1 MKLEI
6 CIDSYESFINA
17 KEAGADRVEIC
28 SCLDLDGISPSA
40 GLVSKIAG
48 DKNIEK
54 VVMIRPRPYDFFY
67 SDDEFEMMKEEI
79 RIYKDFDIDGFVFGL
94 LKKDGRID
102 LARTKELV
110 ELSRPKEAIFHR
122 AFDYSKDG
130 EEVMDDLINIG
141 IKRILT
147 SGKSP
152 TAIEGIEFLSRINQK
167 YKDRIEI
174 MAGSGVNYSN
184 IEEIYRKSGIENFHM
199 SAKNKRKTK
208 MVYLKEAKL
217 YQDIG
222 FSDRLLIRKA
232 KETIEKLS

>member
-17 KEAGADRVEIC
+17 KAAGANRVEIC
-28 SCLDLDGISPSA
+28 SALDLDGISPSV
-40 GLVSKIAG
+40 GLFSKISKE
-48 DKNIEK
+48 KNIEK

-67 SDDEFEMMKEEI
+67 NDGEFEMMKEEI

-130 EEVMDDLINIG
+130 EEVIDNLIEIG

-147 SGKSP
+147 SGKRAA
-152 TAIEGIEFLSRINQK
+152 AIEGIELLSRINHK
-167 YKDRIEI
+167 YKDQIEI

-184 IEEIYRKSGIENFHM
+184 IKEIYRKSGIENFHM
-199 SAKNKRKTK
+199 SAKNKRKTE
-208 MVYLKEAKL
+208 MVYLKESKL

>member
-1 MKLEI
+1 
-6 CIDSYESFINA
+6 
-17 KEAGADRVEIC
+17 
-28 SCLDLDGISPSA
+28 
-40 GLVSKIAG
+40 
-48 DKNIEK
+48 
-54 VVMIRPRPYDFFY
+54 MIRPRPYDFSY
-67 SDDEFEMMKEEI
+67 NDYEFEMMKEEI
-79 RIYKDFDIDGFVFGL
+79 RIYRDFDIDGFVFGL

-152 TAIEGIEFLSRINQK
+152 TAIEGIEFLSRINHK

-208 MVYLKEAKL
+208 MVHLKEAKL

-222 FSDRLLIRKA
+222 FSDRSLIEKA

>member
-28 SCLDLDGISPSA
+28 SCLDLDGISPSV
-40 GLVSKIAG
+40 GLVSKISKE
-48 DKNIEK
+48 KNIEK
-54 VVMIRPRPYDFFY
+54 VVMIRPRPYDFSY
-67 SDDEFEMMKEEI
+67 NDYEFEMMKEEI
-79 RIYKDFDIDGFVFGL
+79 RIYKGFNIDGFVFGF

-102 LARTKELV
+102 IARTKELV
-110 ELSRPKEAIFHR
+110 DLSRPKEVTFHR

-130 EEVMDDLINIG
+130 EEVIDYLIEIG

-152 TAIEGIEFLSRINQK
+152 TAIEGIELLERINHK
-167 YKDRIEI
+167 YGKRIEI

-184 IEEIYRKSGIENFHM
+184 IEEIYRKSGIKNFHM
-199 SAKNKRKTK
+199 SAKNKRKTD
-208 MVYLKEAKL
+208 MVYLREAKL

-222 FSDRLLIRKA
+222 FSDRSLIGKA
-232 KETIEKLS
+232 KETIEKSS

>member
-6 CIDSYESFINA
+6 CIDSYESFINT

-28 SCLDLDGISPSA
+28 SALDLDGISPSV
-40 GLVSKIAG
+40 GLVSKISKE
-48 DKNIEK
+48 KNIEK

-67 SDDEFEMMKEEI
+67 NDEEFETMKEEI
-79 RIYKDFDIDGFVFGL
+79 KIYKDFDIDGFVFGL
-94 LKKDGRID
+94 LLKDGRID
-102 LARTKELV
+102 LERTKELV
-110 ELSRPKEAIFHR
+110 ELSRPKEVTFHR

-130 EEVMDDLINIG
+130 EEVIEDLIEIG

-147 SGKSP
+147 SGKRA
-152 TAIEGIEFLSRINQK
+152 TAIEGIDLLARIN
-167 YKDRIEI
+167 YKFKDKIEL

-184 IEEIYRKSGIENFHM
+184 IKEIYRKSGIENFHM
-199 SAKNKRKTK
+199 SAKNKRKTE
-208 MVYLKEAKL
+208 MTHLKEDNL

>member
-17 KEAGADRVEIC
+17 KAAGANRVEIC
-28 SCLDLDGISPSA
+28 SALDLDGISPSV
-40 GLVSKIAG
+40 GLVSKISKE
-48 DKNIEK
+48 KNIEK

-67 SDDEFEMMKEEI
+67 NDGEFEMMKEEI

-130 EEVMDDLINIG
+130 EEVIDNLIEIG

-147 SGKSP
+147 SGKRAA
-152 TAIEGIEFLSRINQK
+152 AIEGIELLSRINHK
-167 YKDRIEI
+167 YKDQIEI

-184 IEEIYRKSGIENFHM
+184 IKEIYRKSGIENFHM
-199 SAKNKRKTK
+199 SAKNKRKTE
-208 MVYLKEAKL
+208 MVYLKESKL

>member
-6 CIDSYESFINA
+6 CVDSYESFINA
-17 KEAGADRVEIC
+17 KEAGANRVEIC
-28 SCLDLDGISPSA
+28 SCLDLDGISPSV

-54 VVMIRPRPYDFFY
+54 VVMIRPRPYDFSY
-67 SDDEFEMMKEEI
+67 NDEEFEMMKEEI

-102 LARTKELV
+102 IARTKDLV

-130 EEVMDDLINIG
+130 EEVIDDLIKIG

-152 TAIEGIEFLSRINQK
+152 TAIEGIELLSRINRK
-167 YKDRIEI
+167 YGKQIEI

-184 IEEIYRKSGIENFHM
+184 IKEIYRKSGIENFHM
-199 SAKNKRKTK
+199 SAKNKRKTE
-208 MVYLKEAKL
+208 MVYLKESKL

-222 FSDRLLIRKA
+222 FSDRSLIRKA

>member
-17 KEAGADRVEIC
+17 KEACANRVEIC
-28 SCLDLDGISPSA
+28 SALDLDGISPSV
-40 GLVSKIAG
+40 GLVRKISR
-48 DKNIEK
+48 DKDIEK
-54 VVMIRPRPYDFFY
+54 VVMIRPRPYDFSY
-67 SDDEFEMMKEEI
+67 NDEEFEMMKEEI

-102 LARTKELV
+102 LDRTKELV

-130 EEVMDDLINIG
+130 EEMIDYLIEIG

-152 TAIEGIEFLSRINQK
+152 TAIEGIELLSRINHK

-184 IEEIYRKSGIENFHM
+184 IKEIYRKSGIENFHM
-199 SAKNKRKTK
+199 SAKNKRKTE
-208 MVYLKEAKL
+208 MVYLKGEAL
-217 YQDIG
+217 YQDIS
-222 FSDRLLIRKA
+222 FSDRDLIEKA

>member
-17 KEAGADRVEIC
+17 KEAGANRVEIC
-28 SCLDLDGISPSA
+28 SALDLDGISPSV
-40 GLVSKIAG
+40 GLVSKISKE
-48 DKNIEK
+48 KNIEK

-67 SDDEFEMMKEEI
+67 NDYEFEMMKEEI

-110 ELSRPKEAIFHR
+110 ELSRPKEVTFHR

-130 EEVMDDLINIG
+130 EEVIDDLIGIG

-152 TAIEGIEFLSRINQK
+152 TAIEGIELLSRINHK
-167 YKDRIEI
+167 YGKQIEI

-199 SAKNKRKTK
+199 SAKNKRKTE

-222 FSDRLLIRKA
+222 FSDRSLIRKA

>member
-6 CIDSYESFINA
+6 CIDSYESFINT

-28 SCLDLDGISPSA
+28 SALDLDGISPSV
-40 GLVSKIAG
+40 GLVSKISKE
-48 DKNIEK
+48 KNIEK

-67 SDDEFEMMKEEI
+67 NDEEFEIMKEEI
-79 RIYKDFDIDGFVFGL
+79 KIYKDFDIDGFVFGL

-102 LARTKELV
+102 LDRTRKLV
-110 ELSRPKEAIFHR
+110 ELSRPKDVCFHR

-130 EEVMDDLINIG
+130 EEVIDDLIEMG

-147 SGKSP
+147 SGKST
-152 TAIEGIEFLSRINQK
+152 TAIEGIELLSRINHK

-174 MAGSGVNYSN
+174 MAGSVVNHSN
-184 IEEIYRKSGIENFHM
+184 IYEIYRKCGIENFHM
-199 SAKNKRKTK
+199 SARNKRKTD
-208 MVYLKEAKL
+208 MVYLKGEAL
-217 YQDIG
+217 YQDIS
-222 FSDRLLIRKA
+222 FSDRKLIEKA

>member
-17 KEAGADRVEIC
+17 KGAGADRVEIC
-28 SCLDLDGISPSA
+28 SALDLDGISPSV
-40 GLVSKIAG
+40 GLVSKISKE
-48 DKNIEK
+48 KNIEK
-54 VVMIRPRPYDFFY
+54 VVMIRSRPYDFFY
-67 SDDEFEMMKEEI
+67 NDEEFEIMKEEI
-79 RIYKDFDIDGFVFGL
+79 KIYKDFDIDGFVFGL

-102 LARTKELV
+102 LDRTRKLV
-110 ELSRPKEAIFHR
+110 ELSRPKDVCFHR

-130 EEVMDDLINIG
+130 EEVIDYLIEIG

-152 TAIEGIEFLSRINQK
+152 TAIEGIELLERINHK
-167 YKDRIEI
+167 YGKRIEI
-174 MAGSGVNYSN
+174 IAGSGVNYSN
-184 IEEIYRKSGIENFHM
+184 IEEIYRKSGIKNFHM
-199 SAKNKRKTK
+199 SAKNKRKTE
-208 MVYLKEAKL
+208 MTHLKEDNL

>member
-17 KEAGADRVEIC
+17 KGAGTDRVEIC
-28 SCLDLDGISPSA
+28 SALDLDGISPSV
-40 GLVSKIAG
+40 GLVSKISKE
-48 DKNIEK
+48 KNIEK

-67 SDDEFEMMKEEI
+67 NDEEFEIMKEEI
-79 RIYKDFDIDGFVFGL
+79 KIYKDFDIDGFVLGL

-102 LARTKELV
+102 LDRTRKLV
-110 ELSRPKEAIFHR
+110 ELSRPKDVCFHR

-130 EEVMDDLINIG
+130 EEVIEDLIEIG

-147 SGKSP
+147 SGKRA
-152 TAIEGIEFLSRINQK
+152 TAIEGIDLLARIN
-167 YKDRIEI
+167 YKFKDKIEL

-184 IEEIYRKSGIENFHM
+184 IKEIYRKSGIENFHM
-199 SAKNKRKTK
+199 SAKNKRKTE
-208 MVYLKEAKL
+208 MTHLKEDNL

>member
-17 KEAGADRVEIC
+17 KEAGANRVEIC
-28 SCLDLDGISPSA
+28 SALDLDGISPSV

-67 SDDEFEMMKEEI
+67 NDEEFEMMKEEI

-102 LARTKELV
+102 LARTEELV
-110 ELSRPKEAIFHR
+110 ELSRPKEVTFHR

-130 EEVMDDLINIG
+130 EEVIDYLIEIG

-147 SGKSP
+147 SGKRG
-152 TAIEGIEFLSRINQK
+152 TAIEGIELLSKINHK
-167 YKDRIEI
+167 YGKQIEI

-184 IEEIYRKSGIENFHM
+184 IYEIYRKSGIENFHM
-199 SAKNKRKTK
+199 SARNKRKTE
-208 MVYLKEAKL
+208 MVYLKGEAL
-217 YQDIG
+217 YQDIS
-222 FSDRLLIRKA
+222 FSDRKLIEKA

>member
-17 KEAGADRVEIC
+17 KEAGANRVEIC
-28 SCLDLDGISPSA
+28 SCLDLDGISPSV
-40 GLVSKIAG
+40 GLVSKISE

-67 SDDEFEMMKEEI
+67 NDEEFEMMKEEI

-102 LARTKELV
+102 LDRTRKLV
-110 ELSRPKEAIFHR
+110 ELSRPKKVCFHR
-122 AFDYSKDG
+122 AFDYSRDG
-130 EEVMDDLINIG
+130 EEVIDDLIEIG
-141 IKRILT
+141 VKRILT
-147 SGKSP
+147 SGKRA
-152 TAIEGIEFLSRINQK
+152 TAIEGIELLSRINHK

-184 IEEIYRKSGIENFHM
+184 IYETYRKSGIENFHM
-199 SAKNKRKTK
+199 SAKNKRKTE
-208 MVYLKEAKL
+208 MVYLKGEAL
-217 YQDIG
+217 YQDIS
-222 FSDRLLIRKA
+222 FSDRKLIEKA